1 MNNSPREDLLSA
13 FAALLGNILQ
23 VNGYLTNSGQAV
35 TLEPTPVLAETAA
48 EFVTVVWSRQQRATD
63 PALVRTHR
71 LTTVQVIAKVPA
83 GLADAQARLD
93 AITTDIEV
101 AMDRRQTAFPAGY
114 QYPQYQQAEPLVPQP
129 HTAGWIGVSI
139 TYTSHIPI
147 RRPAA

>member
-1 MNNSPREDLLSA
+1 MNNSPREDLLGA

-23 VNGYLTNSGQAV
+23 ANGYLTNAGQAV
-35 TLEPTPVLAETAA
+35 TREPTPVLAETAD

-83 GLADAQARLD
+83 SLTDAQARLD

-101 AMDRRQTAFPAGY
+101 AMDRRQTAFPTGY
-114 QYPQYQQAEPLVPQP
+114 QYPQYQAAEPLVPQP
-129 HTAGWIGVSI
+129 HTAGWIGVSM
-139 TYTSHIPI
+139 TYISHIPI